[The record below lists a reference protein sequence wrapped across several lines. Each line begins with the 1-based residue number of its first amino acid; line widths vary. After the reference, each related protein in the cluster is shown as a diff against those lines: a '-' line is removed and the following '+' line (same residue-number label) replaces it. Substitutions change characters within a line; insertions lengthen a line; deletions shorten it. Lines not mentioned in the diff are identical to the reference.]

1 MRRNSKLHILKCH
14 TDWFQEIDVAH
25 MKSQDTGLDIEIY
38 VQHVC
43 VSAIEKEQFFFYKLQ
58 ELNAIPTGIKESM

>member
-1 MRRNSKLHILKCH
+1 
-14 TDWFQEIDVAH
+14 

-58 ELNAIPTGIKESM
+58 ELNAIPTGFKESM

>member
-1 MRRNSKLHILKCH
+1 MRRYSSLHIPECH
-14 TDWFQEIDVAH
+14 TDRFQEIDVVH

-43 VSAIEKEQFFFYKLQ
+43 VSAIEKEQFFFYKLP